1 MKTEND
7 SKKFQTLLNEYTK
20 ERELQ
25 NQMKQNQFQTQL
37 SSNTNESTVSSPTPT
52 TPTSLSKFT
61 NSLYESNKTEIGSRT
76 SFEFGAKNSGV
87 FNILESLQ
95 SKLKLKEGE
104 LIQLQVKL
112 IFRIINNN
120 SRHINNIFY
129 TERNKRFRTNKRIYG

>member
-1 MKTEND
+1 M
-7 SKKFQTLLNEYTK
+7 
-20 ERELQ
+20 
-25 NQMKQNQFQTQL
+25 
-37 SSNTNESTVSSPTPT
+37 
-52 TPTSLSKFT
+52 SKFT

-112 IFRIINNN
+112 IFIMLNNSSINNN
-120 SRHINNIFY
+120 FFIQREIKDL
-129 TERNKRFRTNKRIYG
+129 ERIRESMAKEMVNLSNKLENMQDKLKEYPQLEEKYKVI